1 MSRVSSEQSKDATL
15 LQGKKMFGEMP
26 ILTGSNQKPQ
36 RVTDQIELIRGEAF
50 KQGYQNGLESGTQSG
65 QAEGRKAGFQKAM
78 SDVAAARIIEVN
90 QFMQDVESFRKEFEE
105 AAEEWADRTEKV
117 VTDLALDV
125 VKRILATELEIN
137 HQVALGICKEVLQ
150 KVTHAKE
157 ARILINPKDYAL
169 FESHRE
175 EIIKQ
180 SRELKTIEIVED
192 QSIRSGVML
201 ETESGII
208 DATVETRLELIV
220 NEFDQAA

>member
-1 MSRVSSEQSKDATL
+1 
-15 LQGKKMFGEMP
+15 MFGEMP

>member
-1 MSRVSSEQSKDATL
+1 
-15 LQGKKMFGEMP
+15 MFGEMP
-26 ILTGSNQKPQ
+26 VLSGSNHKPQ
-36 RVTDQIELIRGEAF
+36 RVTDQIELIREEAF
-50 KQGYQNGLESGTQSG
+50 KLGFKSGLESGTQSG

-78 SDVAAARIIEVN
+78 ADVAVARTIEVN
-90 QFMQDVESFRKEFEE
+90 QFMLDIESFRKEFEE
-105 AAEEWADRTEKV
+105 AAEDWADRTEKV
-117 VTDLALDV
+117 VTNLALDV
-125 VKRILATELEIN
+125 VKQILATELEIN

-169 FESHRE
+169 FESHRD